1 MCITPSVLFV
11 KNYQFSIPRRSA
23 NVQYVYQSLLVSKPG
38 MNFLLY
44 KYDDLPVRAFSAV
57 LNAKIVKLPE

>member
-1 MCITPSVLFV
+1 
-11 KNYQFSIPRRSA
+11 
-23 NVQYVYQSLLVSKPG
+23 

-44 KYDDLPVRAFSAV
+44 KDGNLPVRAFSAV